1 MTHPAGFADELLLSQ
16 CLVRKVRT
24 QGPGGQH
31 RNKTET
37 GIELLHE
44 PTGVRAQATERRS
57 VGENMPHALRRL
69 RLALAVEV
77 RLPVPLGEARSE
89 LWLSRVRGGRI
100 TCSPR
105 HRDYP
110 AMLAEALD
118 MIDACRFDARRAG
131 TRLGCTP
138 TQLVRFVKDHPP
150 ALAWWNANRGERGKH
165 SMK

>member
-1 MTHPAGFADELLLSQ
+1 MIHPASLPDDDLLGV
-16 CLVRKVRT
+16 CVVRKVRT

-37 GIELLHE
+37 GVELEHV

-57 VGENMPHALRRL
+57 VGENMPHALRRM

-77 RLPVPLGEARSE
+77 RLPVPLGEARSA
-89 LWLSRVRGGRI
+89 LWISRVKGGRI
-100 TCSPR
+100 RCSPR

-110 AMLAEALD
+110 TLLADALD
-118 MIDACRFDARRAG
+118 MIDACRFDARRAA

-138 TQLVRFVKDHPP
+138 SQLVRFVKDHPP
-150 ALAWWNANRGERGKH
+150 ALAWWNAHRGERGKH
-165 SMK
+165 AMK